1 MFVNVRILMLQIQF
15 IAYNSDLYKSM
26 ADAIQVPYGIAIIA
40 VFVEVRRREKSIVD
54 ARSSHEIYGMWHIQ
68 MYISQE
74 VFENFNE
81 H

>member
-1 MFVNVRILMLQIQF
+1 MLQIQF

-54 ARSSHEIYGMWHIQ
+54 ERSSHELYGCGMFRRILANRCLKTL
-68 MYISQE
+68 M
-74 VFENFNE
+74 NTNCTK
-81 H
+81 